1 MTKVNYT
8 TMSDQELKRYILTH
22 RDDQE
27 AFYTYMARRHF
38 RARRTAIE
46 FDDPAWEEKL
56 LSAIRTQIGGD
67 RLD

>member
-27 AFYTYMARRHF
+27 AFYTYMDRRHS
-38 RARRTAIE
+38 RSRRTAIE
-46 FDDPAWEEKL
+46 FDDPAWEEKV
-56 LSAIRTQIGGD
+56 LSAIQTQLGSD
-67 RLD
+67 RLN

>member
-27 AFYTYMARRHF
+27 AFYTYMDRRHS
-38 RARRTAIE
+38 RSRKTAIE
-46 FDDPAWEEKL
+46 FDDPAWEEKV
-56 LSAIRTQIGGD
+56 LSAIRTQIAGD